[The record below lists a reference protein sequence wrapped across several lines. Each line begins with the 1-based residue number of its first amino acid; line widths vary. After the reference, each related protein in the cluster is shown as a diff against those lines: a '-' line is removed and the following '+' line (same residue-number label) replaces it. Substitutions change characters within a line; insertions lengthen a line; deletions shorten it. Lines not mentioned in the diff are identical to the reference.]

1 MRKRY
6 RPAREVLAEIER
18 TLSAHKPSLRG
29 PSPLQKVVD
38 ILGESR
44 RYFWVGVYL
53 VLGRKAVRHAFFGP
67 VPPCHEFELNQ
78 GNVGTAGATGVMKVV
93 PDVSADA
100 TYSMC
105 FVETKSEIVVPIRI
119 AGRILGVIDVESDRL
134 DAFSMADRVLL
145 KKVAEKL
152 ARYLTARGKFLVRK
166 AREREA
172 DKNARLPEPA
182 PAFQPASEK
191 MEAVSRRAAAG
202 EKSRR

>member
-18 TLSAHKPSLRG
+18 TLSSHKPSLRG

-38 ILGESR
+38 VLGENR
-44 RYFWVGVYL
+44 RYYWVGVYL
-53 VLGRKAVRHAFFGP
+53 VVGRKAVRHAFFGP

-78 GNVGTAGATGVMKVV
+78 GNVGTAGATGVMKVI
-93 PDVSADA
+93 PDVSSDPA
-100 TYSMC
+100 YSMC
-105 FVETKSEIVVPIRI
+105 FIETKSEIVVPIKI
-119 AGRILGVIDVESDRL
+119 ASRILGVIDVESDRVN
-134 DAFSMADRVLL
+134 AFSMADRVLL

-152 ARYLTARGKFLVRK
+152 ARYLTSRGKFLVRK

-172 DKNARLPEPA
+172 EKNARLPEPA

-191 MEAVSRRAAAG
+191 METSRRAAAG